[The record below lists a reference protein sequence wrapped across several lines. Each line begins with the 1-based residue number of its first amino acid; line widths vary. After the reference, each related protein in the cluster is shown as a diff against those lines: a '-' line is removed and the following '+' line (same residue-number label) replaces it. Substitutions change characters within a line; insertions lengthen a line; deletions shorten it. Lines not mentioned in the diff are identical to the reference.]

1 MWIVDEL
8 KEKGFVVGAEVKY
21 VRGERTYRIVN
32 ITKQGLVAI
41 RIINHEGKL
50 GTAYEKQPFMFLRS
64 ADIVLRTQ
72 AASQVLPYANRS

>member
-8 KEKGFVVGAEVKY
+8 KSKGFVVGAEVKY

-32 ITKQGLVAI
+32 ITKQGLVTI
-41 RIINHEGKL
+41 RIINREGKL
-50 GTAYEKQPFMFLRS
+50 GTAYEKQAFMFLRG

-72 AASQVLPYANRS
+72 AASQPLPYANRS